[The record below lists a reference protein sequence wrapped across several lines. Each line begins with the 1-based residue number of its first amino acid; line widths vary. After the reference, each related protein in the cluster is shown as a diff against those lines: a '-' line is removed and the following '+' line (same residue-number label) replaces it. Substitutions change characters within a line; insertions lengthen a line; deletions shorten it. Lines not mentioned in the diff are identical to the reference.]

1 MGKNDGG
8 GGKFGGDSGTTK
20 HADREGLRLPGPAL
34 AALYILLCGGALAL
48 AAGGRTAPLV
58 DWEKAAAGLG
68 LVALVAMAVQFVTSG
83 RIRTATGRFGI
94 DRIMAFHKMAAWW
107 VLLALILHPLFY
119 VLPTWLDDFALG
131 TERFVA
137 YLTLPHYRSGVV
149 ALAALLLL
157 VLTSALRDRLPWRY
171 ETWRASHL
179 VLGMAAVGGGLHHAI
194 TTGRFSAAGA
204 VHWFWWA
211 VGLGVIA
218 TIAVLYGWRWL
229 TLHRRPFRLETV
241 TKRADRMW
249 ELDIRPNADNPPW
262 AYRAGQFVWMTEGAR
277 RFPLFDH
284 PFSIADS
291 PARPGLSL
299 IIKEAGDFTRTIGTL
314 EPGTPI
320 GIDGPYGDFTLE
332 AHDCDAVLLLAGGVG
347 IAPIMGLLRDMAA
360 RRDPRPVRLAYA
372 AGRPENFACIDEIEA
387 AKTVLDLDTMLVS
400 EEDAPGWDGVV
411 GRLDHRRLTELLDG
425 LERGRTVAFIC
436 GPGPMVTA
444 VSDAL
449 LDFGLPMANVVY
461 ERFDYGGVTAS
472 RQDRQRTRNFLA
484 IGAALAA
491 TVGVFAFA
499 G

>member
-1 MGKNDGG
+1 MGEH
-8 GGKFGGDSGTTK
+8 DSDRGTTK
-20 HADREGLRLPGPAL
+20 RAEHEGLRLPGPAL
-34 AALYILLCGGALAL
+34 AAIYILLCGGVLVL
-48 AAGGRTAPLV
+48 AAGQRTSPLV
-58 DWEKAAAGLG
+58 DWERAAAGLG

-83 RIRTATGRFGI
+83 RIRTATGRLGI
-94 DRIMAFHKMAAWW
+94 DRIMAFHKLAAWW
-107 VLLALILHPLFY
+107 VLLALILHPVLY
-119 VLPTWLDDFALG
+119 VLPTWLDDFGLG

-137 YLTLPHYRSGVV
+137 YLSLPHYRSGVV
-149 ALAALLLL
+149 ALVALLLL
-157 VLTSALRDRLPWRY
+157 IVTSALGDRLPWRY

-179 VLGMAAVGGGLHHAI
+179 LLGIVAVGGGLHHAV

-211 VGLGVIA
+211 IGFGVIA
-218 TIAVLYGWRWL
+218 VVAVLYGWRWWM
-229 TLHRRPFRLETV
+229 LHRRPWRLDRV

-249 ELDIRPNADNPPW
+249 ELDIRPKPENPAW

-347 IAPIMGLLRDMAA
+347 IAPIMGLLRDMAR

-372 AGRPENFACIDEIEA
+372 AGRPENFACLDEIEA
-387 AKTVLDLDTMLVS
+387 AKALLDIETMFVS
-400 EEDAPGWDGVV
+400 EEDAPGWRGVV
-411 GRLDHRRLTELLDG
+411 GRLDHVRLAELLDG
-425 LERGRTVAFIC
+425 LERSRTVAFIC

-444 VSDAL
+444 ASDAL
-449 LDFGLPMANVVY
+449 LDLGLPMEGVVY
-461 ERFDYGGVTAS
+461 ERFDYAGGTAS
-472 RQDRQRTRNFLA
+472 RQDRRRTRIFLA

-491 TVGVFAFA
+491 LVVIFVSAT
-499 G
+499 